1 MTEPE
6 GMKITDHLLESAR
19 VEAVGAL
26 GGGRAMAIRR
36 CLVIHFTAG
45 ASALSSIEFWRGQ
58 AQRQIDLGA
67 HLTID
72 RDGTV
77 FQSRRFDRTISHAGK
92 SRWRDPNSGVLHTNC
107 NGFAIGIELA
117 NAGSN
122 GKVIE
127 WARKNDA
134 AFAGVVTAR
143 HANGGPEQRW
153 ERYPEAQV
161 AALIAVSRAL
171 VAAYKL
177 DDITGHDCIA
187 PERKD
192 DPGPAFPM
200 LALREACGFEGM
212 PVVHRA

>member
-1 MTEPE
+1 M
-6 GMKITDHLLESAR
+6 
-19 VEAVGAL
+19 EAVGDL
-26 GGGRAMAIRR
+26 KGGRAMTVRR

-45 ASALSSIEFWRGQ
+45 ASALSSIQFWRGQ
-58 AQRQIDLGA
+58 AQRKIDLGA

-72 RDGTV
+72 RNGTV
-77 FQSRRFDRTISHAGK
+77 FQSRRFDRTISHAGR
-92 SRWRDPNSGVLHTNC
+92 SRWRDPKTGVLHKNC

-127 WARKNDA
+127 WAQKNDA
-134 AFAGVVTAR
+134 AFAGVQSAR
-143 HANGGPEQRW
+143 HGNGGPVVRW
-153 ERYPEAQV
+153 ERYPEAQIT
-161 AALIAVSRAL
+161 ALIAVSRAL
-171 VAAYKL
+171 VQAYKL

-192 DPGPAFPM
+192 DPGPVFPM
-200 LALREACGFEGM
+200 LAVREACGFQGL

>member
-1 MTEPE
+1 
-6 GMKITDHLLESAR
+6 MKITDHLLDGAKI
-19 VEAVGAL
+19 EAVGDLA
-26 GGGRAMAIRR
+26 GGRLMAVRR

-45 ASALSSIEFWRGQ
+45 ASALSSINYWRGA
-58 AQRQIDLGA
+58 AQRLIDLGA

-72 RDGTV
+72 RDGTIY
-77 FQSRRFDRTISHAGK
+77 QSRRFDRTISHAGR
-92 SRWRDPNSGVLHTNC
+92 SRWVDPKTGKLHTMC
-107 NGFAIGIELA
+107 NGFSVGIEMA

-127 WARKNDA
+127 WARQNDDH
-134 AFAGVVTAR
+134 FAGVHTAR
-143 HANGGPEQRW
+143 HANGGAEQRW
-153 ERYPEAQV
+153 ERYPSAQIT
-161 AALIAVSRAL
+161 ALIAVSQAL
-171 VAAYKL
+171 VAAYNL

-200 LALREACGFEGM
+200 AAVRAACGFEGV